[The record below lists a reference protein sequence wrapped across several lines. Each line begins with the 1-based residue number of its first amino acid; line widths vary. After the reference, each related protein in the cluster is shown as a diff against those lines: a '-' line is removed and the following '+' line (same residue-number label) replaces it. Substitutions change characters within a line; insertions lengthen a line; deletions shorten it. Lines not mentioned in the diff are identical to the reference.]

1 MSVEIKVA
9 SIEPLRLTFDH
20 VAARIGEGKP
30 ASRYQEA
37 VFDIQPKV
45 NFHYRPTWDSKYE
58 LYDIRRTAIKMEDF
72 DQLLD
77 PRQYYYGAYVIQR
90 SKQQESQQRNFDF
103 VEKRALLD
111 QIPDEWQEK
120 IRKLVIPLRHMEWGA
135 NLNNYYIAS
144 YGYGTPITSAA
155 SLQGMDRLGNAQYI
169 TRLGLALDKNC
180 TSVLEN
186 AKEYWLN
193 LDIWQPMRKLVEDS
207 FVEKDWFELHV
218 LQNFLLDGVIH
229 PLMFDRF
236 EQEVTL
242 NNGAAFAMLTE
253 FLEDW
258 YKESVKWTDSTLKV
272 AAAESAE
279 NKAIIEGWFAKW
291 LPRVIEAVEPLAS
304 EAFENRVDECMQSV
318 IADLRARSRKI
329 KLEL

>member
-1 MSVEIKVA
+1 MSIEIKVA
-9 SIEPLRLTFDH
+9 SIEPLRQTFDH

-90 SKQQESQQRNFDF
+90 SKQQESQQSNFDF

-111 QIPDEWQEK
+111 LIPDEWKEK
-120 IRKLVIPLRHMEWGA
+120 IRKLVIPLRHLEWGA

-169 TRLGLALDKNC
+169 TRLGLALDKNH
-180 TSVLEN
+180 TVVLEN
-186 AKEYWLN
+186 AREYWLN
-193 LDIWQPMRKLVEDS
+193 LDIWQPVRKLVEDS

-229 PLMFDRF
+229 PLVFDRF

-253 FLEDW
+253 FMESW
-258 YKESVKWTDSTLKV
+258 YKESAKWTDATLKV

-291 LPRVIEAVEPLAS
+291 LPRVIEAVEPLS
-304 EAFENRVDECMQSV
+304 KEAFGNRVDEMTQSV
-318 IADLRARSRKI
+318 IADLRARSCKI

>member
-1 MSVEIKVA
+1 MSVEIKTA
-9 SIEPLRLTFDH
+9 SIEPLRQTFDH

-37 VFDIQPKV
+37 VFDIQPKI
-45 NFHYRPTWDSKYE
+45 NFHYRPTWEPELE
-58 LYDIRRTAIKMEDF
+58 LYDVRRTAIKMEDF

-90 SKQQESQQRNFDF
+90 SKQQDSQERNFDF
-103 VEKRALLD
+103 VEKRGLLD
-111 QIPDEWQEK
+111 PIPEEWKDK
-120 IRKLVIPLRHMEWGA
+120 IRRLVIPLRHLEWGA

-155 SLQGMDRLGNAQYI
+155 SMQGMDRLGNAQYI
-169 TRLGLALDKNC
+169 TRLGLALDKNY
-180 TSVLEN
+180 TGVLEN
-186 AKEYWLN
+186 AKEYWMN

-229 PLMFDRF
+229 PLAFCRF
-236 EQEVTL
+236 EQEVTQQG
-242 NNGAAFAMLTE
+242 GAAFAMLTE
-253 FLEDW
+253 FMEDW
-258 YKESVKWTDSTLKV
+258 YKESSRWTDASLKV
-272 AAAESAE
+272 AAAESVE
-279 NKAIIEGWFAKW
+279 NKALIESWFAKW
-291 LPRVIEAVEPLAS
+291 LPRVIEAVEPLTR
-304 EAFENRVDECMQSV
+304 EAIGDRADEFIESV
-318 IADLRARSRKI
+318 TNDLRARASKI

>member
-111 QIPDEWQEK
+111 LIPDEWQEK

-180 TSVLEN
+180 TSVLDN

-253 FLEDW
+253 FMEDW

-272 AAAESAE
+272 AAAESAQ

>member
-111 QIPDEWQEK
+111 LIPDEWQEK

-169 TRLGLALDKNC
+169 TRLGLALDKNN

-253 FLEDW
+253 FMEDW

-272 AAAESAE
+272 AAAESAQ

>member
-1 MSVEIKVA
+1 MSVEIKIA
-9 SIEPLRLTFDH
+9 SIEPLRQTFDH

-58 LYDIRRTAIKMEDF
+58 LYDIRRTTIKMEDF

-90 SKQQESQQRNFDF
+90 SRQQESQERNFKF

-111 QIPDEWQEK
+111 AIPDEWKDK

-169 TRLGLALDKNC
+169 TRLGLALDKNE
-180 TSVLEN
+180 TGVLEN

-193 LDIWQPMRKLVEDS
+193 LGIWQPMRKLVEDS

-229 PLMFDRF
+229 PLAFDRF

-242 NNGAAFAMLTE
+242 QNGAAFAMLTE
-253 FLEDW
+253 FMEDW
-258 YKESVKWTDSTLKV
+258 YAESAKWTDATLKV

-291 LPRVIEAVEPLAS
+291 LPRVMEAVEPLARD
-304 EAFENRVDECMQSV
+304 AFGNRADECMESV
-318 IADLRARSRKI
+318 LADLRARSCKI

>member
-1 MSVEIKVA
+1 MSVEIKIA
-9 SIEPLRLTFDH
+9 SIEPLRQTFDH

-37 VFDIQPKV
+37 VFDIQPRV

-90 SKQQESQQRNFDF
+90 SKQQESQERNFDF

-111 QIPDEWQEK
+111 LIPDEWKEK

-169 TRLGLALDKNC
+169 TRLGLALDKNY
-180 TSVLEN
+180 TGVLEN

-229 PLMFDRF
+229 PLVFDRF

-242 NNGAAFAMLTE
+242 QNGAAFAMLTE
-253 FLEDW
+253 FMEDW

-291 LPRVIEAVEPLAS
+291 LPRVIEAVEPLTR
-304 EAFENRVDECMQSV
+304 EAFGDRVDEFMESV
-318 IADLRARSRKI
+318 IADLRARTCKI

>member
-1 MSVEIKVA
+1 MTVEIKIA

-111 QIPDEWQEK
+111 LIPDEWKEK

-169 TRLGLALDKNC
+169 TRLGLALDKND
-180 TSVLEN
+180 TGVLEN

-193 LDIWQPMRKLVEDS
+193 HGIWQPMRKLVEDS

-242 NNGAAFAMLTE
+242 QNGAAFAMLTE
-253 FLEDW
+253 FMEDW
-258 YKESVKWTDSTLKV
+258 YGESAKWTDATLKV

-279 NKAIIEGWFAKW
+279 NKANIEGWFAKW
-291 LPRVIEAVEPLAS
+291 LPRVMEAVEPLTR
-304 EAFENRVDECMQSV
+304 EAFGNRADECTQSV
-318 IADLRARSRKI
+318 LADLRARSHKI